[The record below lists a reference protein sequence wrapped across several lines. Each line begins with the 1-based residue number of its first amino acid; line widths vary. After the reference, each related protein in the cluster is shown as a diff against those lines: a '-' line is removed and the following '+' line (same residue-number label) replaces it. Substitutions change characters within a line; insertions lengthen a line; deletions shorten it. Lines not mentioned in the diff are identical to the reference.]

1 MAARPNATRVS
12 GQTVQPRPRAWDRS
26 AQPDKSLVPGSTPD
40 THRRHRIGPD
50 GTGRRQSTCSRR
62 RHRGS
67 SSGLPHQVSA
77 RRQPGPVCGRWSGTR
92 RCDDG
97 RLTAR
102 IPGQTAQRRPR
113 RWCAESS
120 GAASIAGIQAEFR
133 STSRPTA
140 APSARSRTRCA
151 GAKAVR
157 FDAHGGVIVSVLRPG
172 VCFAGAAKGV
182 LANRLTDPDL
192 TTSATDVH
200 ILVCTVGPPTTPRT
214 SLTYKEST
222 ES

>member
-1 MAARPNATRVS
+1 M
-12 GQTVQPRPRAWDRS
+12 QPRPRAWDRS

-50 GTGRRQSTCSRR
+50 GTGRRQSTCSQR

-97 RLTAR
+97 RLTTR

-113 RWCAESS
+113 RWCAESA

-172 VCFAGAAKGV
+172 VCFAGAAKDV
-182 LANRLTDPDL
+182 LAKPPRRSGSHDIRNRRAPSRLHCRPADTAPYFPYL
-192 TTSATDVH
+192 QGKYGELIMNQQRGGGGS
-200 ILVCTVGPPTTPRT
+200 
-214 SLTYKEST
+214 
-222 ES
+222 